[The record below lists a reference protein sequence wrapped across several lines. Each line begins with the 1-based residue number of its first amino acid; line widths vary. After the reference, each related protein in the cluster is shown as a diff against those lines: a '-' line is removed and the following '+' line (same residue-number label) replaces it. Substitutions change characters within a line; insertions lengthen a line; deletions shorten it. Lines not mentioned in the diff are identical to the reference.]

1 MNSLNLAQNV
11 VRSCLQLD
19 SGVALTSD
27 TYLMGN
33 FPEFNSLTITTMILE
48 IEEELDCEISD
59 DEISAEIFES
69 VGSLAGFIQEKMDS
83 R

>member
-1 MNSLNLAQNV
+1 MDSIKLAQDI

-19 SGVALTSD
+19 PSVNLTPN

-48 IEEELDCEISD
+48 IEETLDCEVSD

-69 VGSLAGFIQEKMDS
+69 IESLANFIQSKMDG